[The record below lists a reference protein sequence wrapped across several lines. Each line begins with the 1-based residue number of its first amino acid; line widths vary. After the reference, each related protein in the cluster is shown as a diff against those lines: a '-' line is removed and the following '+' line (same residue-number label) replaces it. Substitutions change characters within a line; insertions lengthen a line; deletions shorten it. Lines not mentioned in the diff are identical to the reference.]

1 MTLTATAPTAPP
13 SRPEIPHVGLPG
25 LRLIRS
31 EFRKIFTTNAWWLF
45 GLASLIIT
53 GLAMWG
59 NMAEAAG
66 DIAFAR
72 NPDVDFKLGP
82 GASPEEV
89 ANAQARFAELQ
100 DLHTQLV
107 KAAGSI
113 FTSGQFFGLV
123 LVMLI
128 GILVMTN
135 EFQYQTAS
143 ATFLT
148 TPHRGRV
155 VFGKLVAAVGL
166 ALGFWLISQLISL
179 TAGLTFFHN
188 IDASNSLG
196 EWPVQRAIL
205 FNAAAYLLWAVF
217 GFGLGTLIRSQI
229 GSVVTGMAVY
239 LVGYAGGIGV
249 FVLIRTY
256 LIHGD
261 WVLTSAVSV
270 PPIASQIM
278 ISPEKLYPESA
289 EWWVGARHDRWS
301 LLMAPSDSGSPGD
314 ATSLAMHRFRLVA
327 GDRRLVP
334 AWTHHQ
340 RRPDAHPGRRRRMAL
355 TAYSGT
361 GSLPAQD
368 GIGLTVGELVA
379 RR

>member
-1 MTLTATAPTAPP
+1 MTLTASPPDAPA
-13 SRPEIPHVGLPG
+13 RADIPHVGAPG
-25 LRLIRS
+25 LSLIKS

-45 GLASLIIT
+45 GLASLVIT
-53 GLAMWG
+53 GLAMWA

-66 DIAFAR
+66 NIDFAR
-72 NPDVDFKLGP
+72 NPDIDIKLGP
-82 GASPEEV
+82 GASPEQAAE
-89 ANAQARFAELQ
+89 AQQRLAEAQ
-100 DLHTQLV
+100 DLHAVLV

-123 LVMLI
+123 LVMLV
-128 GILVMTN
+128 GVLVMTN

-148 TPHRGRV
+148 TPQRSRV
-155 VFGKLVAAVGL
+155 VLGKLVAAIGL
-166 ALGFWLISQLISL
+166 ALGFWLVSQLISL
-179 TAGLTFFHN
+179 AAGLAFFHN
-188 IDASNSLG
+188 INASNSLG
-196 EWPVQRAIL
+196 EWPVQRAML

-270 PPIASQIM
+270 PPIASQVM
-278 ISPEKLYPESA
+278 ISPDKLYPQSA
-289 EWWVGARHDRWS
+289 AWWVGALVMIGWS
-301 LLMAPSDSGSPGD
+301 LL
-314 ATSLAMHRFRLVA
+314 A
-327 GDRRLVP
+327 GTIGLLL
-334 AWTHHQ
+334 T
-340 RRPDAHPGRRRRMAL
+340 RRRDV
-355 TAYSGT
+355 S
-361 GSLPAQD
+361 
-368 GIGLTVGELVA
+368 
-379 RR
+379 